1 MVPEEQVKAI
11 DENERAFS
19 DNFPADPLAVSRPPE
34 EVISIIRECLEK
46 KKDVYELGYLSLDE
60 NIMY

>member
-1 MVPEEQVKAI
+1 MVPEELVKAM
-11 DENERAFS
+11 DDYERAFS
-19 DNFPADPLAVSRPPE
+19 DNFPADPLVVSRPPE
-34 EVISIIRECLEK
+34 EVISIIRDCLDK

>member
-1 MVPEEQVKAI
+1 MVPEELVKAME
-11 DENERAFS
+11 DYERVFS
-19 DNFPADPLAVSRPPE
+19 DNFPADPLVVSRPPE
-34 EVISIIRECLEK
+34 EVISIIRECLDK

>member
-1 MVPEEQVKAI
+1 MVPEELVKAM
-11 DENERAFS
+11 DDYERAFS
-19 DNFPADPLAVSRPPE
+19 ANFPGDPLAVSRPPE
-34 EVISIIRECLEK
+34 EVITIIQECLEK